1 MTAEKKLTD
10 EIKLNGVLRTLEG
23 SMNAV
28 LDDLDAAI
36 LRTLRASNMTDKDVT
51 QLCQLPNI
59 SPLLVERIDLIVQRY
74 IDKNKDYLKD

>member
-36 LRTLRASNMTDKDVT
+36 LRTLRASNMTDKDGR

>member
-59 SPLLVERIDLIVQRY
+59 SPLLVERIDLIVARY

>member
-10 EIKLNGVLRTLEG
+10 EIKLHSVLRTLEG
-23 SMNAV
+23 SMNAA

-51 QLCQLPNI
+51 QLCQLPRT
-59 SPLLVERIDLIVQRY
+59 SPLLVERIDLIVERY
-74 IDKNKDYLKD
+74 IDKNKDY

>member
-10 EIKLNGVLRTLEG
+10 EIKLNSVLRTLEG

-51 QLCQLPNI
+51 QLCQLPHI
-59 SPLLVERIDLIVQRY
+59 SPLLVERIDLIVERY

>member
-1 MTAEKKLTD
+1 MTN